1 MRGGGYE
8 MAAKARKKAKQ
19 DDILSQEE
27 SQMATTETIDEDYGK
42 ELYDLQQLLE
52 IARSLCSTLDYSKL
66 VESILYTCMGQMRV
80 LGAGIFVLDNVETD
94 NYILGTNYIGM
105 DLDSEI
111 EYAIPH
117 NHPVIEVLNEKERA
131 FFVDDI
137 KKALPNESLEEI
149 YSLKPSLILPLFQRN
164 SINGILLLSE
174 RMDLG
179 SGTAY
184 SDYDIKQMLSIASL
198 ASIAINNAVLFERSS
213 TDMMTHLKMKYYFFN
228 VLGEKLELAL
238 SQNVPVAVIMF
249 DIDHFKN
256 FNDTYGHACGD
267 YVLISVSKI
276 IRANVR
282 HQDMASRYGGEE
294 FTVMLPNTLKEDAM
308 AVAERIREIIEE
320 TDFVYEGQH
329 MHVTI
334 SGGVSVYDKDVNPV
348 SDTKELVEQAD
359 RALYVSKKNGRN
371 RITFADS
378 EIIASTLTN
387 CA

>member
-1 MRGGGYE
+1 
-8 MAAKARKKAKQ
+8 MAGKARKKTKQ
-19 DDILSQEE
+19 NDILSHEE
-27 SQMATTETIDEDYGK
+27 PRMATAKTVSEDYGK

-52 IARSLCSTLDYSKL
+52 IARSLCSTLDYSRL

-80 LGAGIFVLDNVETD
+80 LGAGIFVLDNMETD
-94 NYILGTNYIGM
+94 NYVLGTNYIGM

-111 EYAIPH
+111 EYVIPH
-117 NHPVIEVLNEKERA
+117 NHPVIEVLNEKERV
-131 FFVDDI
+131 FFVEDI
-137 KKALPNESLEEI
+137 KNALPNESLEEI
-149 YSLKPSLILPLFQRN
+149 YSLKPSLVLPLFQRN

-179 SGTAY
+179 NGTAY
-184 SDYDIKQMLSIASL
+184 NDYDIKQILAIASL
-198 ASIAINNAVLFERSS
+198 ANIAINNAMLFERSS

-228 VLGEKLELAL
+228 ILGEKLELAL

-276 IRANVR
+276 IRSNVR
-282 HQDMASRYGGEE
+282 QQDMASRYGGEE

-329 MHVTI
+329 MRVTI
-334 SGGVSVYDKDVNPV
+334 SGGVSVYDKDLNPV
-348 SDTKELVEQAD
+348 QETKELVEQAD
-359 RALYVSKKNGRN
+359 KALYVSKNNGRN

-378 EIIASTLTN
+378 EIIASAMTN

>member
-1 MRGGGYE
+1 
-8 MAAKARKKAKQ
+8 MAGKARKKTKQ
-19 DDILSQEE
+19 NDILSHEE
-27 SQMATTETIDEDYGK
+27 PQMATAKTVSEDYGK

-52 IARSLCSTLDYSKL
+52 IARSLCSTLDYSRL

-80 LGAGIFVLDNVETD
+80 LGAGIFVLDNMETD
-94 NYILGTNYIGM
+94 NYVLGTNYIGM

-111 EYAIPH
+111 EYVIPH
-117 NHPVIEVLNEKERA
+117 NHPVIDVLNEKERV
-131 FFVDDI
+131 FFVEDI
-137 KKALPNESLEEI
+137 KNALPNESLEEI
-149 YSLKPSLILPLFQRN
+149 YSLKPSLVLPLFQRN

-179 SGTAY
+179 NGTAY
-184 SDYDIKQMLSIASL
+184 NDYDIKQILAIASL
-198 ASIAINNAVLFERSS
+198 ANIAINNAMLFERSS

-228 VLGEKLELAL
+228 ILGEKLELAL

-276 IRANVR
+276 IRSNVR
-282 HQDMASRYGGEE
+282 QQDMASRYGGEE

-329 MHVTI
+329 MRVTI
-334 SGGVSVYDKDVNPV
+334 SGGVSVYDKDLNPV
-348 SDTKELVEQAD
+348 QETKELVEQAD
-359 RALYVSKKNGRN
+359 KALYVSKNNGRN

-378 EIIASTLTN
+378 EIIASAMTN

>member
-1 MRGGGYE
+1 
-8 MAAKARKKAKQ
+8 MAGKARKKTKQ
-19 DDILSQEE
+19 NDILSHEE
-27 SQMATTETIDEDYGK
+27 PQMATAKTVSEDYGK

-52 IARSLCSTLDYSKL
+52 IARSLCSTLDYSRL

-80 LGAGIFVLDNVETD
+80 LGAGIFVLDNMETD
-94 NYILGTNYIGM
+94 NYVLGTNYIGM

-111 EYAIPH
+111 EYVIPH
-117 NHPVIEVLNEKERA
+117 NHPVIEVLNEKERV
-131 FFVDDI
+131 FFVEDI
-137 KKALPNESLEEI
+137 KNALPNESLEEI
-149 YSLKPSLILPLFQRN
+149 YSLKPSLVLPLFQRN
-164 SINGILLLSE
+164 CINGILLLSE

-179 SGTAY
+179 NGTAY
-184 SDYDIKQMLSIASL
+184 NDYDIKQILAIASL
-198 ASIAINNAVLFERSS
+198 ANIAINNAMLFERSS

-228 VLGEKLELAL
+228 ILGEKLELAL

-276 IRANVR
+276 IRSNVR
-282 HQDMASRYGGEE
+282 QQDMASRYGGEE

-329 MHVTI
+329 MRVTI
-334 SGGVSVYDKDVNPV
+334 SGGVSVYDKDLNPV
-348 SDTKELVEQAD
+348 QETKELVEQAD
-359 RALYVSKKNGRN
+359 KALYVSKNNGRN

-378 EIIASTLTN
+378 EIIASAMTN